1 MKKIFKCPNCPQMST
16 RHWNLKRHIERKHKI
31 GQPTMLYISGKSA
44 FNFSAA
50 SDIHHSYLVQDRN
63 YALRKMWT
71 DDSIAITSSMK
82 NNYPK
87 TGVDKW
93 LDRLSQIQE
102 MLL

>member
-1 MKKIFKCPNCPQMST
+1 
-16 RHWNLKRHIERKHKI
+16 
-31 GQPTMLYISGKSA
+31 MLYISGKSS

-63 YALRKMWT
+63 NALRKMWT

-87 TGVDKW
+87 AGVDKW

-102 MLL
+102 MLLRLKQSSNINPITYFPQCPPAPMVLLIPA